1 MTVRRA
7 GAAVPGRREK
17 TMFTLVWIERLM
29 GQPIIKRK
37 EFKDRAERF
46 RFIMKLEKNRFF
58 DRVLEM
64 N

>member
-1 MTVRRA
+1 
-7 GAAVPGRREK
+7 
-17 TMFTLVWIERLM
+17 MFTLVWIERLM
-29 GQPIIKRK
+29 GQPIIKK
-37 EFKDRAERF
+37 QTFKDRAERF